1 MKPGSCAFVALLCA
15 VLGACGTE
23 PEAPA
28 APGSASGRFSVGQLL
43 GETDDGLRYAQA
55 DSAYRL
61 RFPEDHGP
69 HPRFRSE
76 WWYLTLNLEDAA
88 GAQYG
93 GQFTVF
99 RQALPAALSSAV
111 PAQPWAASQIY
122 LGHLA
127 MTDVAAGRHRFAER
141 FSRGLAP
148 LAGSRAVPFA
158 VWLDDWRLESLE
170 DGFLPLRLVAAAPA
184 FAWDLTLLPGK
195 ARVLQGEAGYSPKGP
210 GQASH
215 YYSYTRLP
223 VRGTL
228 RQGEETVTVSGT
240 GWLDREWSTS
250 VLSAGQTGW
259 DWFALQL
266 RDGRDLMLFNLRRKD
281 CGRDPFDHGVIVHP
295 DGRSEHLPATR
306 FTLTPIEEWSPEL
319 GDRWRPVA
327 GCRAQHWPLA
337 WRVQLDDEQFV
348 VRAAVSDQR
357 MLTAVRYWEGLVRV
371 LDAQGE
377 RELGRGYLE
386 LTGY

>member
-1 MKPGSCAFVALLCA
+1 VLCGLLA
-15 VLGACGTE
+15 ACGVDPE
-23 PEAPA
+23 PVPDAGA
-28 APGSASGRFSVGQLL
+28 ASGRFSVGQLL
-43 GETDDGLRYAQA
+43 GETDGKASYAEA
-55 DSAYRL
+55 DPAYRL
-61 RFPEDHGP
+61 RFPADHGP

-76 WWYLTLNLEDAA
+76 WWYLTLNLEDST

-99 RQALPAALSSAV
+99 RQALPEVRSEGWTDTLSSAS
-111 PAQPWAASQIY
+111 PAAPWAASQVY

-148 LAGSRAVPFA
+148 LAGSRAEPFA
-158 VWLDDWRLESLE
+158 VWLEDWRLESQE
-170 DGFLPLRLVAAAPA
+170 DSFLPLRLVAGAEA
-184 FAWDLTLLPGK
+184 FAWDLTLSPGK
-195 ARVLQGEAGYSPKGP
+195 PRVLQGEAGYSPKGP

-215 YYSYTRLP
+215 YYSYSRLP
-223 VRGTL
+223 VAGTL
-228 RQGEETVTVSGT
+228 RQGERTVTVTGT

-250 VLSAGQTGW
+250 VLSAGQIGW

-266 RDGRDLMLFNLRRKD
+266 RDGRDLMLFNLRRED
-281 CGRDPFDHGVIVHP
+281 CSRDPFDHGVLVHP
-295 DGRSEHLPATR
+295 DGHSEHLPASR
-306 FTLTPIEEWSPEL
+306 FTLTPIEEWSPAL
-319 GDRWRPVA
+319 GDRWRPVD
-327 GCRAQHWPLA
+327 GCRARSWPLA
-337 WRVQLDDEQFV
+337 WRVQVDDEQFM

-377 RELGRGYLE
+377 AELGRGYLE